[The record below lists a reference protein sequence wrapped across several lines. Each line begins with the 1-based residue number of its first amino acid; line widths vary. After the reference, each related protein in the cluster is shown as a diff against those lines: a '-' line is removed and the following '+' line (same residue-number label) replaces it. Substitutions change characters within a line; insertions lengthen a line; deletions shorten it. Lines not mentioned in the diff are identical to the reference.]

1 MLFKG
6 WSVFWKFSYSLRF
19 SSSHRFMGSKT
30 GMKLSSFHSL
40 LNQYNTPIIDLP
52 FKFRMSPLEDME
64 CDLQETKRAEK
75 GWDNGCTRCVFLMG
89 ANPFVLSYGKLTA
102 IAGMIHKY
110 YP

>member
-1 MLFKG
+1 
-6 WSVFWKFSYSLRF
+6 
-19 SSSHRFMGSKT
+19 MGSKT

-52 FKFRMSPLEDME
+52 FKFIMSPLEDME
-64 CDLQETKRAEK
+64 CDLQEAKRAEK

-89 ANPFVLSYGKLTA
+89 ANPFALSYGKLTA